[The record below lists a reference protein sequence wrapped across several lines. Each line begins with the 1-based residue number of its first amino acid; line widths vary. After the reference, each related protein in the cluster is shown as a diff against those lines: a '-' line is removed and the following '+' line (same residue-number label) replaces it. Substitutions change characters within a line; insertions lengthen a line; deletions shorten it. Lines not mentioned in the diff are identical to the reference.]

1 MKPEHAPVRTRRV
14 YYLSGFDPRGARF
27 YHRLYANEARRQAER
42 LGYAVE
48 VGRREARGGHACW
61 QVDATWPDGQSVQAD
76 YVFLG
81 WDDIVRQHWV
91 RSSWRLVATAVVSY
105 SRYVRVGAFAR
116 LLRSHRGALYSG
128 LFPVVYLALWLAA
141 LVGALALGG
150 AAGSVL
156 MPGAVGGLLGTAL
169 AGAGALVGGAA
180 VAKRLGVF
188 WLLRTYLF
196 VERWGVKG
204 CPELEARIDHF
215 AEQIVRTQR
224 EQPTDDVLLVGH
236 SVGALIAAAVAEKLL
251 RQPADAVAGVT
262 LLTLGQCVPLLAFIP
277 QAAPYR
283 QQVVALAEDGRIPWF
298 DVTAKVDPLC
308 FHAMNPAQ
316 VCEAP
321 DDAPGRAVMHNA
333 RFFRM
338 FRPDTYR
345 RLRRDKLRLHF
356 QYLMSSE
363 LDAGYDYFQLTA
375 GPRPAREVL
384 EPSA

>member
-1 MKPEHAPVRTRRV
+1 MKPEQAPVRTRRV

-27 YHRLYANEARRQAER
+27 YHRLYVDEVRRQADR
-42 LGYAVE
+42 LGYRVE
-48 VGRREARGGHACW
+48 VGRRRACGGNAAWH
-61 QVDATWPDGQSVQAD
+61 VDAEWPDGQAVRAD

-81 WDDIVRQHWV
+81 WDDIVRRHWP
-91 RSSWRLVATAVVSY
+91 RSSWRLVASAVVSY

-128 LFPVVYLALWLAA
+128 LFPVVFLGLWLVA
-141 LVGALALGG
+141 LIGALALGAAGGAAFMPG
-150 AAGSVL
+150 AAG
-156 MPGAVGGLLGTAL
+156 ALLGAAL
-169 AGAGALVGGAA
+169 AGTGVLVGGAA
-180 VAKRLGVF
+180 LAKRLGVF

-204 CPELEARIDHF
+204 CPELEARIDKF
-215 AEQIVRTQR
+215 AEQIVQTQR
-224 EQPTDDVLLVGH
+224 ARPTDDVLLVGH
-236 SVGALIAAAVAEKLL
+236 SVGALIAAAVAAKLL
-251 RQPADAVAGVT
+251 RQPADAVADVT

-283 QQVVALAEDGRIPWF
+283 RQVVALAEDGRIPWF

-308 FHAMNPAQ
+308 FHAVNPAW

-321 DDAPGRAVMHNA
+321 DGAPGSAVMHNA

-338 FRPDTYR
+338 FRPETYR